1 MRRGITAGIAALM
14 FAASAPPS
22 DAGVFA
28 PWSWRNDPLPAGAPL
43 DPVSNLYVT
52 TLRLTALQ
60 GTFVSTSANTSTV
73 YTVGAGQPT
82 VRVRL
87 AGRTPGVVDE
97 RLQAAFDHVPLP
109 GGARAAGGV
118 GDTDRPLT
126 VYQPDRDRLWEFW
139 QFRYGADGV
148 PEASYG
154 GYMEDVSVNP
164 AHFTGPKDWP
174 QGMGR
179 MYGATATS
187 IPLLAGLQRIDEIK
201 RGRIDHAVAVSVAAP
216 ANHFRWPAQRCDGV
230 DPLPTAIPE
239 GIRFRLP
246 ADVNVG
252 ALGLSAYGTALA
264 RAIQRYGM
272 IVVDKTTRGIGFS
285 AEAPTDG
292 SDHNASLLADAPLA
306 GFPWDKLV
314 ALADKPPQGYAG
326 GAC

>member
-1 MRRGITAGIAALM
+1 MRWGITAGVAALVL
-14 FAASAPPS
+14 AASAPPS

-60 GTFVSTSANTSTV
+60 GVFVSTSANTSTV

-87 AGRTPGVVDE
+87 VGRTPGVVDE
-97 RLQAAFDHVPLP
+97 RLQSAFEHVPLP

-174 QGMGR
+174 AGMGR
-179 MYGATATS
+179 QYGATATS
-187 IPLLAGLQRIDEIK
+187 IPLLAGLQRTDEIK
-201 RGRIDHAVAVSVAAP
+201 RASIDHAVAVSIAAP
-216 ANHFRWPAQRCDGV
+216 QNAFRWPAQRCDGFNPV
-230 DPLPTAIPE
+230 PFAIPE
-239 GIRFRLP
+239 GTRFRLP
-246 ADVNVG
+246 ADVDVKK
-252 ALGLSAYGTALA
+252 LGLSRYGTALA

-292 SDHNASLLADAPLA
+292 RDPYGDDLAGALD
-306 GFPWDKLV
+306 GFPWDQLV
-314 ALADKPPQGYAG
+314 ALADKPPQGYRG